1 MKKLI
6 KLLLIVAILI
16 TTVSCS
22 SLRKMLGAQNVAK
35 YNDIRAT
42 FVTTQGEINF
52 YLYPEAAPVT
62 VANFIN
68 LAQ

>member
-42 FVTTQGEINF
+42 FVTTQARLLHSRSF
-52 YLYPEAAPVT
+52 LRAVLLPVY
-62 VANFIN
+62 VV
-68 LAQ
+68 LRR